1 MEYYTTNDNNSKY
14 SYPQCIFTRIADSFF
29 FGSNKYIMTVD
40 VNVTDFFV
48 L

>member
-1 MEYYTTNDNNSKY
+1 MTIIANIPIRNAYLHAL
-14 SYPQCIFTRIADSFF
+14 RIVFF